1 MKKLILIVVTV
12 LLYDT
17 LTAQSFKGIEIG
29 NGNQVNYYYLNYDD
43 YQTLTYSSTSQS
55 WPVKGELVS
64 GEFIKH
70 ITRLLAKKGCTYDPK
85 NDTIVLADYSG
96 RLRVYTK
103 NYNRKYYYDYKTK
116 TLGRLKRGIP
126 AKMQECDYAIYE
138 GNIEKVKNIVKE
150 YGYCLSLGAGYAL
163 RIIIKDDQIQYPID
177 LWRYY
182 AVQ

>member
-1 MKKLILIVVTV
+1 MKKFILIVVTV

-17 LTAQSFKGIEIG
+17 LTAQSFKGIEIE

-43 YQTLTYSSTSQS
+43 FQTVTYSSTSQS
-55 WPVKGELVS
+55 WPVKGEIS

-70 ITRLLAKKGCTYDPK
+70 ITKLLAKKGCTYDPK
-85 NDTIVLADYSG
+85 NDTIVLADSG
-96 RLRVYTK
+96 QLRVYTK

-138 GNIEKVKNIVKE
+138 GDIEKVKNMVKE
-150 YGYCLSLGAGYAL
+150 SGYRFPLGAGYAL